1 MLKHLGAFARLPWW
15 KRMLAVEAAL
25 WLLLARLFVG
35 RVPMRY
41 WRLDADTGANGGG
54 GSSRSGLAV
63 GWAVRRV
70 ANRLPFETKCLPRAL
85 AAHWMVRRRGGASCV
100 VFGVRRAAP
109 ERRPEYHAWLVMDGA
124 TVIGGR
130 QAASFTPLPASVP
143 PPDHGRRGRDQTRP
157 GPAARSDI

>member
-1 MLKHLGAFARLPWW
+1 MLKPLAAFLRLPGR

-25 WLLLARLFVG
+25 WLLLARLIVS

-41 WRLDADTGANGGG
+41 WRLDAADGAGGA
-54 GSSRSGLAV
+54 SSSAPAV

-70 ANRLPFETKCLPRAL
+70 ARRLPFEAKCLPRAL
-85 AAHWMVRRRGGASCV
+85 AAHWMLRRRGGASRV

-109 ERRPEYHAWLVMDGA
+109 ERHPEYHAWLVMDGE

-130 QAASFTPLPASVP
+130 QAPSFTPLPASVP
-143 PPDHGRRGRDQTRP
+143 PAETDL
-157 GPAARSDI
+157 